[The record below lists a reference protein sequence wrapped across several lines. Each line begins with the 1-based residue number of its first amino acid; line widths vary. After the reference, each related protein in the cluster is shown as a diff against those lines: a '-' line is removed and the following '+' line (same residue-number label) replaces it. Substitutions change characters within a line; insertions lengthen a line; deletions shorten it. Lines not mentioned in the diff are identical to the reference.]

1 MAVEKMKL
9 VNIMGRLDKLDD
21 FLEDIIEIDE
31 IDQVSALLEIQNRDF
46 SIKASEENIDRI
58 EDFNDLESFPKTD
71 NDLIGK
77 LKDIEENFDLDQNTG
92 QERIE
97 KDEINLLYSKLQDL
111 ISRKKDLEEKKKKLE
126 TYVSNY
132 KLLQREEI
140 DIEKLQK
147 LRYFSYRYGEVSKE
161 GRFILKNN
169 YENIPSTIIHL
180 NNGGKEANPHKEF
193 IEEIISIDNSTI
205 SLRDQTDAI
214 LKNEKDNVNKVS
226 IRLEKD
232 YGKET
237 KKKAKD
243 LYDSILSQADL
254 EVKEIEDQFKKQMDV
269 TKKIYDE
276 NKDDL
281 VDHFVEKI
289 IGS

>member
-9 VNIMGRLDKLDD
+9 VNIMGRLDQLDD

-180 NNGGKEANPHKEF
+180 NNGGKKANPHKEF

-232 YGKET
+232 YDKET
-237 KKKAKD
+237 KKRAKD

-254 EVKEIEDQFKKQMDV
+254 EVKEIEDQFKKQIDV